1 MPYVFLF
8 IAIIF
13 EVIATLNLKAS
24 NQFTKIIPTLI
35 IAIGYIS
42 SFYFL
47 TLSLKTIPI
56 GISYAIWSGLGTVL
70 VAIGA
75 HFIYKQNLSPF
86 EILGIAFVV
95 IGVILMNLFSKGNT
109 QP

>member
-1 MPYVFLF
+1 MSYLFLF
-8 IAIIF
+8 LAIVF

-24 NQFTKIIPTLI
+24 NQFTKIIPSLLVTV
-35 IAIGYIS
+35 GYIS

-56 GISYAIWSGLGTVL
+56 GVSYATWSGLGTFL
-70 VAIGA
+70 VAVGA
-75 HFIYKQNLSPF
+75 HFIYRQNLSPW
-86 EILGIAFVV
+86 EIFGMALVI
-95 IGVILMNLFSKGNT
+95 IGVIIMNLFSKGNA

>member
-1 MPYVFLF
+1 MSYVFLF
-8 IAIIF
+8 LAIVF

-35 IAIGYIS
+35 LTVGYIS

-75 HFIYKQNLSPF
+75 YFIYKQSLSF
-86 EILGIAFVV
+86 WEIAGMALVV
-95 IGVILMNLFSKGNT
+95 AGVVLMNLFSKEN
-109 QP
+109 P